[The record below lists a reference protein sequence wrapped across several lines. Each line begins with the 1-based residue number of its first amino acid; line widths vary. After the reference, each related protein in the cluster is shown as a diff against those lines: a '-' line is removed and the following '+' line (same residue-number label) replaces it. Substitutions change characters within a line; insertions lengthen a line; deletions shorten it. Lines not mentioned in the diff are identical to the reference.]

1 MQFDQA
7 GARLANSLVIASF
20 LTVTTVQQAPLYSR
34 QLAIPGTGVHQ
45 QFAKRVES
53 QHPYSLRQR
62 SFLPAY
68 I

>member
-7 GARLANSLVIASF
+7 GARLADSLVIASF
-20 LTVTTVQQAPLYSR
+20 LTVQIPLYSR
-34 QLAIPGTGVHQ
+34 QLAILGTGVHQ
-45 QFAKRVES
+45 HFAERMES